1 MPCRVFVRL
10 VPAFGNY
17 FTCNPVDDE
26 RSERPLRHV
35 GCEGYGL
42 SHVAFVIHFHY
53 RGASMKVIQTIQMT
67 SKPRRL
73 HAAVRTQLVETKS
86 RCTLGSND

>member
-1 MPCRVFVRL
+1 MASISPCHVGFLSDWFRPSAITL
-10 VPAFGNY
+10 P
-17 FTCNPVDDE
+17 E
-26 RSERPLRHV
+26 RSERPIRHV